1 MTSIRPLLAVV
12 LAPAALVIGLVRPAA
27 LLALVLLTV
36 FAAAVARAGLWLVG
50 DQDATTSDVL
60 ALRVGADV
68 FAGSVAV
75 AAILLALG
83 PASVPV
89 LAVLAVAAAAR
100 VGSRLRPGRPAL

>member
-1 MTSIRPLLAVV
+1 VTSIRPLLAVV

-27 LLALVLLTV
+27 LLAIVLLAV

-50 DQDATTSDVL
+50 DQDATASDTL

-68 FAGSVAV
+68 FAGAVAV

-89 LAVLAVAAAAR
+89 LAVLAVAAAAG
-100 VGSRLRPGRPAL
+100 VGSRLRPGRTAL